1 MIPFTIQTPLS
12 KRIDIRLTT
21 IENYHFGGETG
32 YSDIGFQ
39 LIAHVFIQ
47 KKETNSKSG
56 GVYIGTLYGIGRNL
70 LNDHYTHT
78 IGIELGYMFQLINNS
93 HWL

>member
-32 YSDIGFQ
+32 YSDIGFS
-39 LIAHVFIQ
+39 V
-47 KKETNSKSG
+47 NSSCFYSEK
-56 GVYIGTLYGIGRNL
+56 RN
-70 LNDHYTHT
+70 
-78 IGIELGYMFQLINNS
+78 
-93 HWL
+93 